1 MDEHT
6 KICEEVFS
14 AANSEFKSL
23 DFFYFHNCIYENVWR
38 DNRRRNSNLT
48 EINEIL
54 RVYKKNTKVIIIGD
68 ALMSPYEVIYPGG
81 SIEHWNEKPGSYWI
95 KKIVNYFDKV
105 IWLNPE
111 NYENW
116 QYSQSTKILNDLINN
131 LMFQLNIS
139 GIESGMKELAKNKF
153 KLRGEMRFENKVV
166 IVTGGASGFGKGIV
180 EKFINEGARVLI
192 ADINYESAIEYA
204 SQLGAN
210 AEALKVDVSK
220 ALDVENMI
228 KETIL
233 KFSKIDILIQN
244 AAIGM
249 KPRLLIDSSEEL
261 FDNLFKVNVKSIYL
275 GAKNIIPQFIKQK
288 TGGNIVNIVSTAA
301 IRPRPGLALYNATK
315 GALVPMTK
323 ALALEVAEHQIRVNG
338 VCPVAGETPML
349 KDFLGDDDPAIAYE
363 KFKSTV
369 PLGRLAEPNDVA
381 NACLF

>member
-1 MDEHT
+1 
-6 KICEEVFS
+6 
-14 AANSEFKSL
+14 
-23 DFFYFHNCIYENVWR
+23 
-38 DNRRRNSNLT
+38 
-48 EINEIL
+48 
-54 RVYKKNTKVIIIGD
+54 
-68 ALMSPYEVIYPGG
+68 
-81 SIEHWNEKPGSYWI
+81 
-95 KKIVNYFDKV
+95 
-105 IWLNPE
+105 
-111 NYENW
+111 
-116 QYSQSTKILNDLINN
+116 
-131 LMFQLNIS
+131 
-139 GIESGMKELAKNKF
+139 
-153 KLRGEMRFENKVV
+153 MRFENKVV

-192 ADINYESAIEYA
+192 ADIIYESATEYA

-228 KETIL
+228 KETIS

-381 NACLF
+381 NACLFLSSEEANFITGVMLEVDGGRTI

>member
-1 MDEHT
+1 
-6 KICEEVFS
+6 
-14 AANSEFKSL
+14 
-23 DFFYFHNCIYENVWR
+23 
-38 DNRRRNSNLT
+38 
-48 EINEIL
+48 
-54 RVYKKNTKVIIIGD
+54 
-68 ALMSPYEVIYPGG
+68 
-81 SIEHWNEKPGSYWI
+81 
-95 KKIVNYFDKV
+95 
-105 IWLNPE
+105 
-111 NYENW
+111 
-116 QYSQSTKILNDLINN
+116 
-131 LMFQLNIS
+131 
-139 GIESGMKELAKNKF
+139 
-153 KLRGEMRFENKVV
+153 MRFDNKVV

-180 EKFINEGARVLI
+180 EQFINEGARVLI
-192 ADINYESAIEYA
+192 ADINYESASEYA

-220 ALDVENMI
+220 ALDIENMVR
-228 KETIL
+228 ETIS
-233 KFSKIDILIQN
+233 KFSKIDIFIQN

-381 NACLF
+381 NACLFLSSEEANFITGVMLEVDGGRTI

>member
-1 MDEHT
+1 
-6 KICEEVFS
+6 
-14 AANSEFKSL
+14 
-23 DFFYFHNCIYENVWR
+23 
-38 DNRRRNSNLT
+38 
-48 EINEIL
+48 
-54 RVYKKNTKVIIIGD
+54 
-68 ALMSPYEVIYPGG
+68 
-81 SIEHWNEKPGSYWI
+81 
-95 KKIVNYFDKV
+95 
-105 IWLNPE
+105 
-111 NYENW
+111 
-116 QYSQSTKILNDLINN
+116 
-131 LMFQLNIS
+131 
-139 GIESGMKELAKNKF
+139 
-153 KLRGEMRFENKVV
+153 MRFENKVV

-180 EKFINEGARVLI
+180 EKFINEGAKVLI
-192 ADINYESAIEYA
+192 ADINYESATEYA

-249 KPRLLIDSSEEL
+249 KPRFLIDSSEEL

-381 NACLF
+381 NACLFLSSEEANFITGVMLEVDGGRTI

>member
-1 MDEHT
+1 
-6 KICEEVFS
+6 
-14 AANSEFKSL
+14 
-23 DFFYFHNCIYENVWR
+23 
-38 DNRRRNSNLT
+38 
-48 EINEIL
+48 
-54 RVYKKNTKVIIIGD
+54 
-68 ALMSPYEVIYPGG
+68 
-81 SIEHWNEKPGSYWI
+81 
-95 KKIVNYFDKV
+95 
-105 IWLNPE
+105 
-111 NYENW
+111 
-116 QYSQSTKILNDLINN
+116 
-131 LMFQLNIS
+131 
-139 GIESGMKELAKNKF
+139 
-153 KLRGEMRFENKVV
+153 MRFENKVV

-180 EKFINEGARVLI
+180 EKFINEGAKVLI
-192 ADINYESAIEYA
+192 ADINYESATEYA

-381 NACLF
+381 NACLFLSSEEANFITGVMLEVDGGRTI

>member
-1 MDEHT
+1 
-6 KICEEVFS
+6 
-14 AANSEFKSL
+14 
-23 DFFYFHNCIYENVWR
+23 
-38 DNRRRNSNLT
+38 
-48 EINEIL
+48 
-54 RVYKKNTKVIIIGD
+54 
-68 ALMSPYEVIYPGG
+68 
-81 SIEHWNEKPGSYWI
+81 
-95 KKIVNYFDKV
+95 
-105 IWLNPE
+105 
-111 NYENW
+111 
-116 QYSQSTKILNDLINN
+116 
-131 LMFQLNIS
+131 
-139 GIESGMKELAKNKF
+139 
-153 KLRGEMRFENKVV
+153 MRFDNKVV

-180 EKFINEGARVLI
+180 EQFINEGARVLI
-192 ADINYESAIEYA
+192 ADINYESASEYA

-228 KETIL
+228 RETIS

-261 FDNLFKVNVKSIYL
+261 FDKLFKVNVKSIYL

-349 KDFLGDDDPAIAYE
+349 KDFLGDDDPATSYKKFIA
-363 KFKSTV
+363 TV

-381 NACLF
+381 NACLFLSSEEANFITGVMLEVDGGRTI